1 MCRVLAVHP
10 SGFYAWLK
18 HPLSNRAK
26 TNQKLVTMIKQ
37 SWLASGLTY
46 GSRRIH
52 QDLRELGETCSE
64 GRVERLMRK
73 HKIQSQRGYKRRYVK
88 SGQPSHVAPNQ
99 LKQRFEVDQPNYTWV
114 TDITYIRTYE
124 GWFYLAVV
132 VDLFSR
138 KVVGWSMNQRM
149 EKHLV
154 TQALL
159 SAVWQRKPE
168 QSVIVHSDQGAQYT
182 SDECLRFMKHHNF
195 EPSMSRRGNCYD
207 NAVVESFF
215 HSLKSERIKRK
226 IYKTREQAR
235 QDIFDY
241 IEWFYNPIR
250 RHSSCDNMSP
260 IQYEQTYYSRL
271 KSV

>member
-18 HPLSNRAK
+18 HPISNRAK
-26 TNQKLVTMIKQ
+26 ANQRLIGLIKQ
-37 SWLASGLTY
+37 CWIASGLTY

-64 GRVERLMRK
+64 GRVERLMRTN
-73 HKIQSQRGYKRRYVK
+73 KIKAQRGYKRRYLK
-88 SGQPSHVAPNQ
+88 SGLPSHIAPNQ
-99 LKQRFEVDQPNYTWV
+99 LKQRFEVNEPDHTWV

-138 KVVGWSMNQRM
+138 KVVGWSMNKRM

-159 SAVWQRKPE
+159 SAVWQRKP
-168 QSVIVHSDQGAQYT
+168 SRRVIVHSDQGAQYT
-182 SDECLRFMKHHNF
+182 SDECLRFMQQHNL

-207 NAVVESFF
+207 NAVAESFF
-215 HSLKSERIKRK
+215 HSLKSERIKRR
-226 IYKTREQAR
+226 IYQTREQAR

-241 IEWFYNPIR
+241 IEWFYNPTR
-250 RHSSCDNMSP
+250 RHSYCDNMSP
-260 IQYEQTYYSRL
+260 NQYEQTYYSRL
-271 KSV
+271 KSL